1 MALIPDF
8 ENDIFI
14 SYVHDDNIPETAN
27 DDGWVNQF
35 YKYLEVKLKRHHKD
49 VKIWW
54 DEKHLDKSQVFDK
67 TIAEA
72 IDKSAIMICLYSRRY
87 TQSEYCIRELDHFY
101 KKVQSEKTGL
111 LVGDR
116 SRIIPVMLSNIPYN
130 EWPEKLS
137 GTTSFKFHDASEH
150 ELYGDPLHV
159 KSEGAFSAE
168 MKKLR
173 TALVQIFEDFSKTQH
188 TVSVKPPLEIDQK
201 AESGAFTIYIGEVS
215 DSLYDRRDG
224 IIAELEGKG
233 YEVITGDPSSADAEI
248 HEKSTKEAIEKAQL
262 AVHILNGVPGRK
274 INGDP
279 NSRYIQKQVE
289 IGLASA
295 TPQLIWVPAELGL
308 DTIPNKEHQAFL
320 QGLEDR
326 SMSGKNY
333 DYVRGNEGELAKIL
347 LDHSKQ
353 LEETLSKE
361 KSLEQTTGKTA
372 LKVLLDTHIDD
383 FKDAFDL
390 KKTLSDHNIELIFN
404 PEDGD
409 PQENIKSLFNNINEA
424 NKFIFLYGNE
434 TNKDWVDIRVKN
446 TMKKLMEYD
455 RFQQD
460 IFVYMTPPFKDE
472 RDIKV
477 AQSPLV
483 KVINNSGKAAIDA
496 ESLNAFLKELIADN
510 Q

>member
-14 SYVHDDNIPETAN
+14 SYVHDDNVPETAN
-27 DDGWVNQF
+27 EEGWVNQF

-49 VKIWW
+49 IKIWW

-87 TQSEYCIRELDHFY
+87 TQSEYCIKELEHFH
-101 KKVQSEKTGL
+101 KKVQAEKTGL

-116 SRIIPVMLSNIPYN
+116 SRIIPVMLSNIPYS

-137 GTTSFKFHDASEH
+137 GTTSFKFHDASDNEI
-150 ELYGDPLHV
+150 YGDPLHV
-159 KSEGAFSAE
+159 KSEGAFSDE

-173 TALVQIFEDFSKTQH
+173 TSLVQIFEDFTKANAVT
-188 TVSVKPPLEIDQK
+188 TKPQQAIAQK
-201 AESGAFTIYIGEVS
+201 ADTETFTIYIGEVS

-224 IIAELEGKG
+224 IIAELEGSG
-233 YEVITGDPSSADAEI
+233 YDVITGDPSTADAET
-248 HEKSTKEAIEKAQL
+248 HEKATLEAIEKVQL

-289 IGLASA
+289 IGLATS
-295 TPQLIWVPAELGL
+295 TPQLIWVPAELDFDAIL
-308 DTIPNKEHQAFL
+308 NKEHQAFL
-320 QGLEDR
+320 KGLEER
-326 SMSGKNY
+326 SLSDKNY
-333 DYVRGNEGELAKIL
+333 EYVRGNEGELSKIL
-347 LDHSKQ
+347 QGHSKQ
-353 LEETLSKE
+353 LEDALVKE
-361 KSLEQTTGKTA
+361 RSLQKTQGKTA

-383 FKDAFDL
+383 FKDAFNL

-424 NKFIFLYGNE
+424 EKFIFLYGSE

-455 RFQQD
+455 RFKQD
-460 IFVYMTPPFKDE
+460 IFVYMTPPFKDDS
-472 RDIKV
+472 DIKV

-483 KVINNSGKAAIDA
+483 KVINNSGKTTIDA